1 MLKELHIKDFAII
14 DDLHLTLER
23 GLNILTGETG
33 AGKSILID
41 AVALL
46 LGSRADTSQIR
57 TGAERARIEGMFLLS
72 PGLQAS
78 LAPMLER
85 EGLEGDVVDT
95 LWLSREL
102 RSTGRSVARVN
113 GRVASVSVMR
123 EVAQGLVDIHGQGE
137 HLSLLRVREHLNLLD
152 DFAGTMQIRDEVRA
166 VVNEI
171 QRVRA
176 ELRDLLDNERARMQR
191 IDLLRFQVQEIRAA
205 ELSSGEMEDL
215 EAELVRLNHA
225 EELMSI
231 TAGLIERL
239 DEGEDRMPGILDLLG
254 LCQRDL
260 AGLARIDATQEGAL
274 DELEDAIYR
283 LEDVAR
289 KLRDYQ
295 EEIEF
300 EPRRLAQVQG
310 RLRDLRRLER
320 KYGGSAEDI
329 LRYASEAEA
338 ELHSLEHSD
347 ERIVDLQAR
356 EQELLAVCCTRCL
369 DLSEKRQA
377 AAAELAARVEAE
389 LQDLR
394 MTGAQFGIAFEW
406 VHDPEGLALDAQ
418 RSSRIAVTRE
428 GPEVVVEDPV
438 AQVAFD
444 ASGMD
449 RVEFLVAPNV
459 GEGLQS
465 MTRTA
470 SGGETSRLMLAL
482 KTVLSR
488 EDRTPTLIFDEID
501 QGIGGRIGAIVGT
514 KLWRLTAIPGIDDFR
529 HQVMCI
535 THLPQ
540 LAGFGDA
547 HFRVMKQVVSGRTV
561 TQVKQIEGKTR
572 VRELAQMLGT
582 HGTAAEEGALEIL
595 EQSEQLKRAPAG

>member
-1 MLKELHIKDFAII
+1 
-14 DDLHLTLER
+14 
-23 GLNILTGETG
+23 
-33 AGKSILID
+33 
-41 AVALL
+41 
-46 LGSRADTSQIR
+46 
-57 TGAERARIEGMFLLS
+57 
-72 PGLQAS
+72 
-78 LAPMLER
+78 
-85 EGLEGDVVDT
+85 
-95 LWLSREL
+95 
-102 RSTGRSVARVN
+102 
-113 GRVASVSVMR
+113 MR

>member
-14 DDLHLTLER
+14 DDLHLTLEG

-57 TGAERARIEGMFLLS
+57 TGAERARIEGMFVLA

-78 LAPMLER
+78 LAPILER
-85 EGLEGDVVDT
+85 EGLESDALDT

-102 RSTGRSVARVN
+102 RSSGRSVARVN
-113 GRVASVSVMR
+113 GRVVSVSVMR
-123 EVAQGLVDIHGQGE
+123 EVAQGLVDVHGQGE

-152 DFAGTMQIRDEVRA
+152 DFAGTMQIRNDVRS
-166 VVNEI
+166 VVTEI

-176 ELRDLLDNERARMQR
+176 ELRELLDNERERMQR

-205 ELSSGEMEDL
+205 ELSPGEMEAL

-231 TAGLIERL
+231 TTGLIERL
-239 DEGEDRMPGILDLLG
+239 DEGEERVPGVLDLLG

-260 AGLARIDATQEGAL
+260 SGLTRIDATQEVAL
-274 DELEDAIYR
+274 TELEDAIYR
-283 LEDVAR
+283 LEDVTR

-300 EPRRLAQVQG
+300 EPRRLSQVQN
-310 RLRDLRRLER
+310 RLGVLRRLER
-320 KYGGSAEDI
+320 KYGGTAEDI
-329 LRYASEAEA
+329 LQYASEAET

-347 ERIVDLQAR
+347 DRISELQTR
-356 EQELLAVCCTRCL
+356 EQELLEVCAARCL
-369 DLSEKRQA
+369 TLSERRQA
-377 AAAELAARVEAE
+377 AAVELAARVEAE

-394 MTGAQFGIAFEW
+394 MTGAQFGVAFEW
-406 VHDPEGLALDAQ
+406 GRDLEGLALNEQ
-418 RSSRIAVTRE
+418 RPSRVAVTRE
-428 GPEVVVEDPV
+428 GVQVVVDDPV
-438 AQVAFD
+438 EHVAFD

-449 RVEFLVAPNV
+449 RVEFLIAPNV

-501 QGIGGRIGAIVGT
+501 QGIGGRIGAVVGT
-514 KLWRLTAIPGIDDFR
+514 KLWRLTATPGVDDFR

-547 HFRVMKQVVSGRTV
+547 HFKVMKQVVSGRTV
-561 TQVKQIEGKTR
+561 TQVKQIEGKAR

-595 EQSEQLKRAPAG
+595 EQSEQLKRL

>member
-418 RSSRIAVTRE
+418 RPSRIAVTRE

>member
-1 MLKELHIKDFAII
+1 
-14 DDLHLTLER
+14 
-23 GLNILTGETG
+23 
-33 AGKSILID
+33 
-41 AVALL
+41 
-46 LGSRADTSQIR
+46 
-57 TGAERARIEGMFLLS
+57 
-72 PGLQAS
+72 
-78 LAPMLER
+78 
-85 EGLEGDVVDT
+85 
-95 LWLSREL
+95 
-102 RSTGRSVARVN
+102 
-113 GRVASVSVMR
+113 MR
-123 EVAQGLVDIHGQGE
+123 EVAQGLVDVHGQGE

-152 DFAGTMQIRDEVRA
+152 DFAGTMQIRNDVRS
-166 VVNEI
+166 VVTEI

-176 ELRDLLDNERARMQR
+176 ELRELLDNERERMQR

-205 ELSSGEMEDL
+205 ELSPGEMEAL

-231 TAGLIERL
+231 TTGLIERL
-239 DEGEDRMPGILDLLG
+239 DEGEERVPGVLDLLG

-260 AGLARIDATQEGAL
+260 SGLTRIDATQEVAL
-274 DELEDAIYR
+274 TELEDAIYR
-283 LEDVAR
+283 LEDVTR

-300 EPRRLAQVQG
+300 EPRRLSQVQN
-310 RLRDLRRLER
+310 RLGVLRRLER
-320 KYGGSAEDI
+320 KYGGTAEEI
-329 LRYASEAEA
+329 LQYASEAET

-347 ERIVDLQAR
+347 DRISELQTR
-356 EQELLAVCCTRCL
+356 EQELLEVCAARCL
-369 DLSEKRQA
+369 TLSERRQA
-377 AAAELAARVEAE
+377 AAVELAARVEAE

-394 MTGAQFGIAFEW
+394 MTGAQFGVAFEW
-406 VHDPEGLALDAQ
+406 GRDLEGLALNEQ
-418 RSSRIAVTRE
+418 RPSRVAVTRE
-428 GPEVVVEDPV
+428 GVQVVVDDPV
-438 AQVAFD
+438 EHVAFD

-449 RVEFLVAPNV
+449 RVEFLIAPNV

-501 QGIGGRIGAIVGT
+501 QGIGGRIGAVVGT
-514 KLWRLTAIPGIDDFR
+514 KLWRLTATPGVDDFR

-547 HFRVMKQVVSGRTV
+547 HFKVMKQVVSGRTV
-561 TQVKQIEGKTR
+561 TQVKQIEGKAR

-595 EQSEQLKRAPAG
+595 EQSEQLKRL

>member
-14 DDLHLTLER
+14 DDLHLTLEG

-57 TGAERARIEGMFLLS
+57 TGAERARIEGMFVLA

-78 LAPMLER
+78 LAPILER
-85 EGLEGDVVDT
+85 EGLESDALDT

-102 RSTGRSVARVN
+102 RSSGRSVARVN
-113 GRVASVSVMR
+113 GRVVSVSVMR
-123 EVAQGLVDIHGQGE
+123 EVAQGLVDVHGQGE

-152 DFAGTMQIRDEVRA
+152 DFAGTMQIRNDVRS
-166 VVNEI
+166 VVTEI

-176 ELRDLLDNERARMQR
+176 ELRELLDNERERMQR

-205 ELSSGEMEDL
+205 ELSPGEMEAL

-231 TAGLIERL
+231 TTGLIERL
-239 DEGEDRMPGILDLLG
+239 DEGEERVPGVLDLLG

-260 AGLARIDATQEGAL
+260 SGLTRIDATQEAAL
-274 DELEDAIYR
+274 TELEDAIYR
-283 LEDVAR
+283 LEDVTR

-300 EPRRLAQVQG
+300 EPRRLSQVQN
-310 RLRDLRRLER
+310 RLGVLRRLER
-320 KYGGSAEDI
+320 KYGGTAEDI
-329 LRYASEAEA
+329 LQYASEAET

-347 ERIVDLQAR
+347 DRISELQTR
-356 EQELLAVCCTRCL
+356 EQELLEVCAARCL
-369 DLSEKRQA
+369 TLSERRQA
-377 AAAELAARVEAE
+377 AAVELAARVEAE

-394 MTGAQFGIAFEW
+394 MTGAQFGVAFEW
-406 VHDPEGLALDAQ
+406 GRDLEGLALNEQ
-418 RSSRIAVTRE
+418 RPSRVAVTRE
-428 GPEVVVEDPV
+428 GVQVVVDDPV
-438 AQVAFD
+438 EHVAFD

-449 RVEFLVAPNV
+449 RVEFLIAPNV

-501 QGIGGRIGAIVGT
+501 QGIGGRIGAVVGT
-514 KLWRLTAIPGIDDFR
+514 KLWRLTATPGVDDFR

-547 HFRVMKQVVSGRTV
+547 HFKVMKQVVSGRTV
-561 TQVKQIEGKTR
+561 TQVKQIEGKAR

-595 EQSEQLKRAPAG
+595 EQSEQLKRL

>member
-14 DDLHLTLER
+14 DDLHLTLR
-23 GLNILTGETG
+23 DGLNILTGETG

-57 TGAERARIEGMFLLS
+57 TGAERARIEGMFVLS
-72 PGLQAS
+72 SGLQAA
-78 LAPMLER
+78 LASVLER
-85 EGLEGDVVDT
+85 EGLEGDVADT

-102 RSTGRSVARVN
+102 RSSGRSVARVN

-152 DFAGTMQIRDEVRA
+152 DFAGTMQMRNEVRT

-171 QRVRA
+171 QRIRA
-176 ELRDLLDNERARMQR
+176 ELRDLLENERDRMQR

-225 EELMSI
+225 EELMSM

-239 DEGEDRMPGILDLLG
+239 DEGEERMPGILDLLG

-260 AGLARIDATQEGAL
+260 SDLARIDATQEGAL
-274 DELEDAIYR
+274 AELEDAVYR

-300 EPRRLAQVQG
+300 EPRRLSQVQD

-320 KYGGSAEDI
+320 KYGGTAEDI
-329 LRYASEAEA
+329 LQYAAEAEA

-347 ERIVDLQAR
+347 ERIADLQAR
-356 EQELLAVCCTRCL
+356 EQELLEVCANRCL
-369 DLSEKRQA
+369 ILSEKRRE

-394 MTGAQFGIAFEW
+394 MTGAQFGVAFEW
-406 VHDPEGLALDAQ
+406 VRDPNGLTLDEPRA
-418 RSSRIAVTRE
+418 SRIAVTRD
-428 GPEVVVEDPV
+428 GPEVVVAEPV
-438 AQVAFD
+438 QQVAFD

-449 RVEFLVAPNV
+449 RVEFLIAPNV

-501 QGIGGRIGAIVGT
+501 QGIGGRIGAVVGS
-514 KLWRLTAIPGIDDFR
+514 KLWRLTATPGVDDFC

-547 HFRVMKQVVSGRTV
+547 HFKVMKQVVSGRTV
-561 TQVKQIEGKTR
+561 TQVKEIEGEDR

-595 EQSEQLKRAPAG
+595 EQSKQLKRA